1 MANVFP
7 RARLR
12 LIWIGWKSAAR
23 RGKPRQSM
31 NHRAPGAVGI
41 SCFLTPS
48 VRAVPYGPNAA
59 VANLS
64 LVVCFCHHEHKPAM
78 NTTDPEI
85 QALLTPTDAQSG
97 FLADAWIS
105 CVRLQY
111 FLLQH
116 VLFGL
121 LANPASS

>member
-48 VRAVPYGPNAA
+48 VRAVPYGPNAS
-59 VANLS
+59 VANGGAALTSNPEERLQQQARAHNQTQAGQQS
-64 LVVCFCHHEHKPAM
+64 LRQRVVVEHGIAR
-78 NTTDPEI
+78 
-85 QALLTPTDAQSG
+85 L
-97 FLADAWIS
+97 
-105 CVRLQY
+105 VRLGIRQ
-111 FLLQH
+111 
-116 VLFGL
+116 
-121 LANPASS
+121 SR